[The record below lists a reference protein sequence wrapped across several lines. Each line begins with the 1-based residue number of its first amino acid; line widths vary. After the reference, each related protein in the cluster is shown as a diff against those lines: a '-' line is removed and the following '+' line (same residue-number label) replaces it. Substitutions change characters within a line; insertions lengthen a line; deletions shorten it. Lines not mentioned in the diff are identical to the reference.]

1 MGPDLRAGVSRLSP
15 SFMASLTARASGSKQ
30 RLTIAD
36 RGILRPRLTSVGT
49 QMTSVQGW
57 STAVLRS
64 SPETGST
71 ESCTRLAVT
80 RVSWGYRE
88 SHRWFLLPEV
98 RNTSSDS
105 PRGRKSP
112 KPKLLECPR
121 RMGPTTGL
129 GKRKR
134 TI

>member
-1 MGPDLRAGVSRLSP
+1 
-15 SFMASLTARASGSKQ
+15 
-30 RLTIAD
+30 
-36 RGILRPRLTSVGT
+36 
-49 QMTSVQGW
+49 MTSVQGR
-57 STAVLRS
+57 STVVSQS
-64 SPETGST
+64 SPETDST
-71 ESCTRLAVT
+71 ESCTRLAVM

-121 RMGPTTGL
+121 RMGPATGSA
-129 GKRKR
+129 KRKR